1 MLIGKQFSIW
11 EKKNATSSSI
21 CQIQYFAESIH
32 INTPTIYLP
41 ISKNHRKNH
50 TEDLQGRRRNFF
62 NWRECDKYPL
72 THTSP
77 IEQQLTSQVL
87 KHPPSTTNRPYLE
100 HSIVCIQ
107 LFFSWETSKSSI
119 FFSASL
125 LDASQIEFS
134 MHAINEAYLCSV
146 GSLFLPRESQRGRT
160 MSWLTT
166 TTIIQL
172 CSPCKS
178 HRGFIP

>member
-77 IEQQLTSQVL
+77 IEQQLASQVL
-87 KHPPSTTNRPYLE
+87 KHPPSTTNRPYLK

-107 LFFSWETSKSSI
+107 LFFLGDIKKQLFFLCQPPRCLTNWVFHACNKWSI
-119 FFSASL
+119 L
-125 LDASQIEFS
+125 MLNQ
-134 MHAINEAYLCSV
+134 LT
-146 GSLFLPRESQRGRT
+146 LPT
-160 MSWLTT
+160 
-166 TTIIQL
+166 
-172 CSPCKS
+172 
-178 HRGFIP
+178 